1 MRQRLGGL
9 DEVPA
14 KAIVDPIR
22 EGLPHRVGLE
32 VADEPGPLERPPE
45 DPPGLHAGP
54 IAWWNQM
61 DGFEFVLEMRKRDAS
76 RAIPIVV
83 VTANDIIGF
92 LNLPDAWQVGF
103 NPSITYDNK
112 ATSGNRWNVPIGLA
126 VAKTTKVAGKPVKFQ
141 FGAEYSVVSQNDFG
155 QRFMLKLN
163 IIPVIPSLI
172 KNPIFGGN

>member
-61 DGFEFVLEMRKRDAS
+61 DGFE
-76 RAIPIVV
+76 
-83 VTANDIIGF
+83 
-92 LNLPDAWQVGF
+92 
-103 NPSITYDNK
+103 
-112 ATSGNRWNVPIGLA
+112 
-126 VAKTTKVAGKPVKFQ
+126 
-141 FGAEYSVVSQNDFG
+141 YSVVSQDDFG
-155 QRFMLKLN
+155 QRFMIKLN
-163 IIPVIPSLI
+163 VIPVIPSLI